1 MIHFKAS
8 HRGVNYQ
15 KDLKMIQQISSKKQ
29 NVKKSISPKRVET
42 REALTFDTFTAYNA
56 SFVDAFMNYSNELRT
71 VYKRRDESEH
81 ISMMKESWIVN
92 LKSILAP
99 TWADVDLDFHPSLR
113 KKSDIESFFYLRS
126 SDTPVFDAFKESVNV
141 SEEYF
146 TALFSNTYESN
157 FSSLDSNDVRREYQN
172 RVIYYLELWKN
183 FFKRSSFD
191 DPSLRHKLYHMG
203 ALLSSLHI
211 KKDILEKCALSYT
224 IISWNRSFELFYK
237 MKYRE
242 AYAYAHVSN
251 LDEYMRCVMIPM
263 VGMVHAYSK
272 LSYDDELFEFND
284 FDTWICAKSIPREE
298 WKGACEKEYQEY
310 MITLQKKM
318 ARQKEEQERQAR
330 IQALED
336 AKLDEMIR
344 RQSPRSAQVQNHRFI
359 ELLKAEEKP
368 IVYKDESDIPKILRR
383 RETNPSK
390 EGETLLIFHHG
401 SDERMVYTKRILKT
415 KMNDEMICYSV
426 HKLVCELPNLLRNP
440 RNKANFM
447 RSKNIFFTRKVKD
460 MGIFYANQ
468 LYETLISFCE
478 EVASTPLEDNE
489 LRLQIVQNYYG
500 KKRDTESVE
509 NYLFNFRFDVFNSI
523 AMYYCYYTQEP
534 AEFI

>member
-1 MIHFKAS
+1 
-8 HRGVNYQ
+8 
-15 KDLKMIQQISSKKQ
+15 
-29 NVKKSISPKRVET
+29 
-42 REALTFDTFTAYNA
+42 
-56 SFVDAFMNYSNELRT
+56 VDAFMNYSNELRT

-126 SDTPVFDAFKESVNV
+126 SDTPVLDAYQEHIDV
-141 SEEYF
+141 SEDYF
-146 TALFSNTYESN
+146 TALFSNTYESD
-157 FSSLDSNDVRREYQN
+157 FSSLDSNDVRYEYQN

-224 IISWNRSFELFYK
+224 MISWNRSFELFCK
-237 MKYRE
+237 MKYKE
-242 AYAYAHVSN
+242 AYAYANVSN
-251 LDEYMRCVMIPM
+251 LDEYMRRVVIPM
-263 VGMVHAYSK
+263 VGIVHAYYK
-272 LSYDDELFEFND
+272 LSYDDELFEITD
-284 FDTWICAKSIPREE
+284 FDTWICAKSLPREE
-298 WKGACEKEYQEY
+298 WRIVTDSEYQEY

-330 IQALED
+330 IQSLED

-344 RQSPRSAQVQNHRFI
+344 KQSPKAAQAQNHRFI
-359 ELLKAEEKP
+359 ELLKADDFSRGAATFCTSGARKVDEKP
-368 IVYKDESDIPKILRR
+368 IVYKEESEIPNILRR

-390 EGETLLIFHHG
+390 EGETLLLFHYG
-401 SDERMVYTKRILKT
+401 SDEPMVYTKRILKT
-415 KMNDEMICYSV
+415 KIKDQMKCYSV
-426 HKLVCELPNLLRNP
+426 HKLVCELPNLLRIE

-447 RSKNIFFTRKVKD
+447 RSSNIFFGRKVSE
-460 MGIFYANQ
+460 MSFYYKNQ
-468 LYETLISFCE
+468 LYDTLISFCE
-478 EVASTPLEDNE
+478 EIASTPLEDNE
-489 LRLQIVQNYYG
+489 LRLRIVQNYYG
-500 KKRDTESVE
+500 KKRDTESIE
-509 NYLFNFRFDVFNSI
+509 NYLFNFRFDVLNSI
-523 AMYYCYYTQEP
+523 AMYY
-534 AEFI
+534 